1 MKNFQSKEKQM
12 LQLSERIN
20 SLRELIGMIQILDF
34 FLLLKLEP
42 FFDRETVKD
51 ESEPAAREGQ
61 AEILLQDVENF
72 QFEISELRNMGIE
85 AESKRQADIQSL
97 YDAAGGMVET
107 MRDILATCQQATQES
122 SDKKS
127 EVAGF
132 EASLTKAENA
142 IESMPE
148 CSDTT
153 QGARQLSQL
162 EGIRHD
168 IAQIQKECL
177 DLLSTNP
184 QSKNLE
190 QTYVSATGIEKKRA
204 AKSAEI
210 ETVIKKMD
218 ESADLLNQ
226 IELWCQRK
234 ENFDDF
240 EENLEKRIEVL
251 NETISEAESHEA
263 TLQKVQSEGLM
274 ERVLAIK
281 ERSEKEIE
289 ELESVISLTKS
300 ITTDLRSI
308 TASLDDYQ
316 KEFNSLIK
324 NVATA
329 ASSNLR
335 LEKLQV
341 LQTRL
346 QAVESPVAKI
356 EQKIEETK
364 SALPA
369 TQYDQIEQNAVD
381 QRSRLVDLL
390 VRVEN
395 RKAQLS
401 DIIKEKTEI
410 EIKLNNCQIRV
421 IDIETELEM
430 GLEANVE
437 LDRLR
442 KQNDYT
448 KELKEGVKIK
458 VLWCNG

>member
-1 MKNFQSKEKQM
+1 M
-12 LQLSERIN
+12 
-20 SLRELIGMIQILDF
+20 
-34 FLLLKLEP
+34 
-42 FFDRETVKD
+42 
-51 ESEPAAREGQ
+51 
-61 AEILLQDVENF
+61 
-72 QFEISELRNMGIE
+72 
-85 AESKRQADIQSL
+85 
-97 YDAAGGMVET
+97 
-107 MRDILATCQQATQES
+107 
-122 SDKKS
+122 
-127 EVAGF
+127 
-132 EASLTKAENA
+132 
-142 IESMPE
+142 
-148 CSDTT
+148 
-153 QGARQLSQL
+153 
-162 EGIRHD
+162 
-168 IAQIQKECL
+168 
-177 DLLSTNP
+177 
-184 QSKNLE
+184 E

-204 AKSAEI
+204 AKSTEI
-210 ETVIKKMD
+210 ESVIKKMD

-240 EENLEKRIEVL
+240 EENLEKRIEAL
-251 NETISEAESHEA
+251 NETISEAVSHEA
-263 TLQKVQSEGLM
+263 NLQKVHDEGLT
-274 ERVLAIK
+274 ERVLGIK
-281 ERSEKEIE
+281 RKSEKEIE
-289 ELESVISLTKS
+289 ELESVISLTQS
-300 ITTDLRSI
+300 ITTDLGSI
-308 TASLDDYQ
+308 TKNLDEYQ

-335 LEKLQV
+335 LEKLES
-341 LQTRL
+341 LQARL

-356 EQKIEETK
+356 ERKIEETK

-369 TQYDQIEQNAVD
+369 TQYDQIEQSVVD

-448 KELKEGVKIK
+448 KQLKDRVEIK

>member
-1 MKNFQSKEKQM
+1 M
-12 LQLSERIN
+12 
-20 SLRELIGMIQILDF
+20 
-34 FLLLKLEP
+34 FL
-42 FFDRETVKD
+42 T
-51 ESEPAAREGQ
+51 PA
-61 AEILLQDVENF
+61 L
-72 QFEISELRNMGIE
+72 
-85 AESKRQADIQSL
+85 
-97 YDAAGGMVET
+97 
-107 MRDILATCQQATQES
+107 
-122 SDKKS
+122 
-127 EVAGF
+127 
-132 EASLTKAENA
+132 
-142 IESMPE
+142 
-148 CSDTT
+148 
-153 QGARQLSQL
+153 
-162 EGIRHD
+162 
-168 IAQIQKECL
+168 AQIQKDCL

-204 AKSAEI
+204 AKSTEI
-210 ETVIKKMD
+210 ESVIKKMD

-240 EENLEKRIEVL
+240 EENLEKRIEAL
-251 NETISEAESHEA
+251 NETISEAVSHEA
-263 TLQKVQSEGLM
+263 NLQKVHDEGLT
-274 ERVLAIK
+274 ERVLGIK
-281 ERSEKEIE
+281 RKSEKEIE
-289 ELESVISLTKS
+289 ELESVISLTQS
-300 ITTDLRSI
+300 ITTDLGSI
-308 TASLDDYQ
+308 TKNLDEYQ

-335 LEKLQV
+335 LEKLES
-341 LQTRL
+341 LQARL

-356 EQKIEETK
+356 ERKIQETK

-369 TQYDQIEQNAVD
+369 TQYDQIEQSVVD

-448 KELKEGVKIK
+448 KELKERVEIK